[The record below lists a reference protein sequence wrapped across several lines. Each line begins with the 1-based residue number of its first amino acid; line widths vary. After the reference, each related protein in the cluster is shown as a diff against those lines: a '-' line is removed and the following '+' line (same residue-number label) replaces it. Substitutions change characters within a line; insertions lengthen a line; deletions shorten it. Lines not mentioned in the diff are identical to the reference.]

1 VTNRNWKSLIGI
13 SIAFSLGMFLS
24 NVSAQAADDAASLY
38 KSKCAACHAA
48 DGSGNSPTGKALK
61 VPDLNSPDI
70 QGKSDAD
77 LAAAVTKGKGKMA
90 AIKSVTDGQAKALT
104 TYLRQLAKK

>member
-1 VTNRNWKSLIGI
+1 MTNRNWKSLIGI
-13 SIAFSLGMFLS
+13 SITFLLGLFLS
-24 NVSAQAADDAASLY
+24 TVGAQAADDAASLY

-61 VPDLNSPDI
+61 VPNLNSPDI

-77 LAAAVTKGKGKMA
+77 LASAITKGKGKMA
-90 AIKSVTDGQAKALT
+90 AIKGVTDAQAKDLVG
-104 TYLRQLAKK
+104 YIRQIAKK